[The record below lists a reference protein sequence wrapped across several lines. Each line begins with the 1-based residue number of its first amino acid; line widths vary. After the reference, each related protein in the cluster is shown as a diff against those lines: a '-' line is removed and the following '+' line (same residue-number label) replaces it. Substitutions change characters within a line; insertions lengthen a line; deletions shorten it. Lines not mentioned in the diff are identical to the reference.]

1 MFHLKMIEYRKK
13 NMMTQEELV
22 RCLQTN
28 DYKMGEGNDSAEF
41 GISD

>member
-1 MFHLKMIEYRKK
+1 
-13 NMMTQEELV
+13 MTQEELADRLV
-22 RCLQTN
+22 SPQTN